1 MTPTDVEDLFAE
13 LTPVTMRRMFSG
25 HGIYRD
31 GLIFA
36 LLLGGELFLKT
47 DDATVAHFEEA
58 GSSPFVYDNG
68 KRLVSLP
75 YWRLPAEAFDDPDEL
90 ARFAHLAFDA
100 AVRAGP
106 PKPRPRRNPP
116 TRAKNKD

>member
-1 MTPTDVEDLFAE
+1 MTPADVEDLFAD
-13 LTPVTMRRMFSG
+13 LTPVTFRRMFSG
-25 HGIYRD
+25 YGVYRD

-36 LLLGGELFLKT
+36 LVLGGELFLKT
-47 DDATVAHFEEA
+47 DEATVSHFEEA

-68 KRLVSLP
+68 KTLVTVS

-100 AVRAGP
+100 AARAGP
-106 PKPRPRRNPP
+106 PRRRNRKAGRR
-116 TRAKNKD
+116 RASEKE

>member
-1 MTPTDVEDLFAE
+1 MTPTDVEDLFAD

-36 LLLGGELFLKT
+36 LLIGGELFLKT
-47 DDATVAHFEEA
+47 DETTVPHFEEA

-106 PKPRPRRNPP
+106 PKPRPRRKTPA
-116 TRAKNKD
+116 RAKEKD